1 MAKASAA
8 WKQPINGRCI
18 PMGNPPSIWTMS
30 GIYRKWKPP
39 SAAHVKRHSIQS
51 PNKEN
56 AFHFLQMLLEDNWK
70 NTAVET
76 VRKDIN
82 RELLEGLEMQ
92 YTREQVTVDGEC
104 IPA

>member
-39 SAAHVKRHSIQS
+39 SAAHV
-51 PNKEN
+51 PAWE
-56 AFHFLQMLLEDNWK
+56 FLLASRIWMNISGWEGK
-70 NTAVET
+70 NM
-76 VRKDIN
+76 RMYFLPSRRRGK
-82 RELLEGLEMQ
+82 
-92 YTREQVTVDGEC
+92 
-104 IPA
+104 